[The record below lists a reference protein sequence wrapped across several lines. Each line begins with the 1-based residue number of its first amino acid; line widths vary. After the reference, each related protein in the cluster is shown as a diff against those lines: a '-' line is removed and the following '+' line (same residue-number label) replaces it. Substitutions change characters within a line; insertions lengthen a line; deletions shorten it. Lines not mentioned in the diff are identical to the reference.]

1 MRTLLLIPVF
11 FACQTSTSE
20 GVSKIY
26 AIKQDG
32 FLVEKRYVD
41 DKNRTTCIVTYDIE
55 TRNSIDSISLNYMN
69 KEELGIVKA
78 YSLVEGKY
86 EENELPIISDFYRKI
101 YSTHDDLCDILLNV
115 KHKLLIEDVLSNICG
130 INSSVLPD
138 GKNVSSLAITKKSSD
153 LIEIKYVDI
162 KVRFNNLS
170 ETLQSYFYNQ
180 IMEGFSIVIKNG
192 YLQKEE
198 YTFVDGIF
206 NRTFFYDAGRLIK
219 SVIDVK
225 YKIGKTKSST
235 RVYELEKTKAQ

>member
-1 MRTLLLIPVF
+1 MRTLLLILVF

-20 GVSKIY
+20 GVSKIF
-26 AIKQDG
+26 AIKQEG

-41 DKNRTTCIVTYDIE
+41 DKNRTTCIVTYDID
-55 TRNSIDSISLNYMN
+55 TRNPIDSICLNYMN
-69 KEELGIVKA
+69 QEEFGIVKA

-86 EENELPIISDFYRKI
+86 EENELPIISDIYRKM
-101 YSTHDDLCDILLNV
+101 YTTHDDWCYILMNV
-115 KHKLLIEDVLSNICG
+115 KHKFLVEDVLSNICG
-130 INSSVLPD
+130 INNSVLPD

-170 ETLQSYFYNQ
+170 ESLQSYFYNQ
-180 IMEGFSIVIKNG
+180 IMEEFSIVVKNG

-198 YTFVDGIF
+198 YTFVDGVFTRIF
-206 NRTFFYDAGRLIK
+206 SYDAGRLIK
-219 SVIDVK
+219 SVIVVK
-225 YKIGKTKSST
+225 YKNGKRKSST